1 MAISRFTPIVS
12 VLSFVVLSL
21 APASPARA
29 ALGGTDGVV
38 IPYAGKLELD
48 GVLVTGSVDLKFDVM
63 VDANTATVCD
73 SKTISP
79 VPVTNGEF
87 AVTIAGVLEACVKGR
102 DVHLNIAVRQPSGTG
117 AFVALGKQRVTPVL
131 SAVTSGAGD
140 FAVTGAL
147 TAATAAVTGTLT
159 APTLQNPAGDVTLG
173 AAGQGNVVVNAPLRT
188 PGGFMGAK
196 VNIMTTPG
204 FPNNQLCGSAQSVG
218 GPPCHTVTAP
228 ADGFVMATFFTNSV
242 GFNLRLSG
250 YVDREPVDMVSLR
263 NEAGDTTASLG
274 FPVRKGSVWQVQWS
288 GVDFPKTLFFV
299 PMGQ

>member
-12 VLSFVVLSL
+12 VLSFVLLSL

-63 VDANTATVCD
+63 VDASTATVCD

-87 AVTIAGVLEACVKGR
+87 AVTIPGVLEACVKGR

-196 VNIMTTPG
+196 VNIMSTPG
-204 FPNNQLCGSAQSVG
+204 FPNNLGCGSVQ
-218 GPPCHTVTAP
+218 GPGTCHTVTAP
-228 ADGFVMATFFTNSV
+228 ADGFVMAIFFTNSV
-242 GFNLRLSG
+242 GFNLQLSG
-250 YVDREPVDMVSLR
+250 YVDRDPVDLVSLR
-263 NEAGDTTASLG
+263 NEAGETAASLG

-288 GVDFPKTLFFV
+288 GVSLPKALYFL